1 MWPDLP
7 LEFLVTGTPVSLQ
20 SANTKAREGWKALV
34 LAAAEEEIE
43 GDSWAFEDCRLSITL
58 LYFPQAE
65 MQGDV
70 DNIAKLTIDALAPR
84 VYLDDSLVD
93 RVLVQRFY
101 PENPVTFYEP
111 SKKLLKALTT
121 REPVL
126 FVKIDE
132 VRLEEVKT

>member
-20 SANTKAREGWKALV
+20 SANSHAREGWKALV
-34 LAAAEEEIE
+34 LQAAETEID
-43 GDSWAFEDCRLSITL
+43 GSSWAFEDCRLSITL
-58 LYFPQAE
+58 FYFPQAE

-84 VYLDDSLVD
+84 IYLDDSLVD

-101 PENPVTFYEP
+101 PNNPVTFFEP
-111 SKKLLKALTT
+111 SEKLVRALTIK
-121 REPVL
+121 EPVL
-126 FVKIDE
+126 FIKIDG
-132 VRLEEVKT
+132 VRLEEVTT